1 MNTEPMKPEEKT
13 SITVRKETRQRLQL
27 LVFALQAERGE
38 SLSQDDVLTLLMN
51 EYERTHKKRNGD
63 S

>member
-1 MNTEPMKPEEKT
+1 MSTEIMKPEEKT
-13 SITVRKETRQRLQL
+13 SITVRKATRQRLQL

-51 EYERTHKKRNGD
+51 EHERADK
-63 S
+63 

>member
-63 S
+63 K